1 MKIYFYVRICEI
13 CEICGDK
20 KCPFLRGDAQLD
32 FLKEWVRGLVMLVIL
47 ATCLEMMLPMTAMK
61 KYVRMTMGLLVVL
74 AVIQPVL
81 GFMHQT
87 VTVTNLFPDDNGGN
101 LPTIAQIMSQAD
113 QFREKNRTLALTEA
127 QTRLTA
133 EAVAAARS
141 VKGVAGA
148 RADVQFDLQQ
158 GEYRLR
164 SVTVTITPGEGAGGG
179 PTAVRPIKPV
189 QPVRSVQPGTEA
201 AAVPAGQSQSA
212 RAPAGAEQA
221 LAESVRHEVAAR
233 VGLTAQGAV
242 TVLIEG
248 R

>member
-1 MKIYFYVRICEI
+1 
-13 CEICGDK
+13 
-20 KCPFLRGDAQLD
+20 LD

-74 AVIQPVL
+74 AVIQPML

-101 LPTIAQIMSQAD
+101 LPTIAQIMTKAD

-148 RADVQFDLQQ
+148 RADVQVELRQ
-158 GEYRLR
+158 GEYQVR
-164 SVTVTITPGEGAGGG
+164 SVTVTITPGEGAGHG
-179 PTAVRPIKPV
+179 PTAVRPVKPV
-189 QPVRSVQPGTEA
+189 QPVRSGAAA
-201 AAVPAGQSQSA
+201 AAVPAAQSQSA
-212 RAPAGAEQA
+212 RAPAGPEQA

-233 VGLTAQGAV
+233 VGLPAQGGV

>member
-1 MKIYFYVRICEI
+1 
-13 CEICGDK
+13 
-20 KCPFLRGDAQLD
+20 LD

-87 VTVTNLFPDDNGGN
+87 VTVTNLFPDDDGGN
-101 LPTIAQIMSQAD
+101 LPTIAQIMSKAD
-113 QFREKNRTLALTEA
+113 EFREKNRTLALTEA

-148 RADVQFDLQQ
+148 RADVQLELQQ
-158 GEYRLR
+158 GEYRVR
-164 SVTVTITPGEGAGGG
+164 SVTVTITPGDGAGRG
-179 PTAVRPIKPV
+179 PTAVQPVKPV
-189 QPVRSVQPGTEA
+189 QPVRPGTA

-221 LAESVRHEVAAR
+221 LAESVRHEVAVR
-233 VGLTAQGAV
+233 VGQPAQGAV

>member
-1 MKIYFYVRICEI
+1 
-13 CEICGDK
+13 
-20 KCPFLRGDAQLD
+20 LD

-81 GFMHQT
+81 GLMHQT

-127 QTRLTA
+127 QTRLST

-179 PTAVRPIKPV
+179 PTAVRPVKPV
-189 QPVRSVQPGTEA
+189 QPVRPGTD